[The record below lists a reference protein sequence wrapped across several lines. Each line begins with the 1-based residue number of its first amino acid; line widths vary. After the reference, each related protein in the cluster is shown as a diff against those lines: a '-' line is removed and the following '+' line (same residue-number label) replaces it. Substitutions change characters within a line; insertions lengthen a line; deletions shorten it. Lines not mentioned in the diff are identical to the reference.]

1 MTRPTILVSNDDG
14 YGTQGIMALVD
25 ALQDIGDVWV
35 VAPATEQSAV
45 SSSLSLRTPVRLRQ
59 VAPQHFTVSGTP
71 ADSVYMGLNKVLPVR
86 PDLCITGV
94 NHGANLGNDVI
105 YSGTVAAAIETTLI
119 GVPSLAVS
127 LASYDKDVSYD
138 IAALAAAKI
147 ARHMCSNR
155 LARGVLLNLN
165 VPKDAQPET
174 PIRVTKL
181 GRRNYARKVSTQN
194 DPRGGSYSWIGGDV
208 LPADDIPGSDCNA
221 IARGEL
227 SLTPISLDLT
237 HYRSMTEV
245 QQWFQE

>member
-59 VAPQHFTVSGTP
+59 VAPQHYTVSGTP
-71 ADSVYMGLNKVLPVR
+71 ADSVYMGLHEVLPRR

-94 NHGANLGNDVI
+94 NHGANLGDDVL
-105 YSGTVAAAIETTLI
+105 YSGTVAAAIEATLVGI
-119 GVPSLAVS
+119 PSLAVS
-127 LASYDKDVSYD
+127 LASYDKDVRYD
-138 IAALAAAKI
+138 IAALAAAKL
-147 ARHMCSNR
+147 AQHMRANR
-155 LARGVLLNLN
+155 LGRGVLLNLN
-165 VPKDAQPET
+165 VPKRAQVET

-181 GRRNYARKVSTQN
+181 GRRNYAKQVSTQR

-208 LPADDIPGSDCNA
+208 LLADDMPGSDCNA

-227 SLTPISLDLT
+227 SLTPISLDMT
-237 HYRSMTEV
+237 HYKSMA
-245 QQWFQE
+245 QLRQWLEP